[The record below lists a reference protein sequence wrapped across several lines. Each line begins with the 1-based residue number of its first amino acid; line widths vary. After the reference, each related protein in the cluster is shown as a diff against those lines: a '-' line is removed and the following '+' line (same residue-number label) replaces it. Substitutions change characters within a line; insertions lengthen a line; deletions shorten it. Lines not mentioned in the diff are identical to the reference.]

1 MTKEEYAN
9 QIKES
14 ALSIGKQAVM
24 QFLITKFPWMGMT
37 LINPIVGLLVG
48 YILGIAIKETEFG
61 LFYQYI
67 DMRTGQQQSEFEKA
81 AMENFRAQQS
91 GTLEE
96 KLNAEKNLIAKF
108 RIFTRLTS

>member
-1 MTKEEYAN
+1 VTREEYAN

-14 ALSIGKQAVM
+14 ALAIGKQAVM
-24 QFLITKFPWMGMT
+24 QFLIMKFPWMGMT
-37 LINPIVGLLVG
+37 IVNPIIGLLVG

-67 DMRTGQQQSEFEKA
+67 DMRTGNQQSEFEKA
-81 AMENFRAQQS
+81 AMENFRIQKS
-91 GTLEE
+91 GTAEE

-108 RIFTRLTS
+108 RAFASLRN